1 MSAAESMI
9 GTTLAHFRITAKL
22 GEGGMGEVWR
32 AEDTRLGRQVAIKVL
47 PERFLADPDRLSRFE
62 REARVLASL
71 SHPNVAGIFEVGE
84 ARVGAVATRAGRE
97 AGPYDDRVSSS
108 GRRGGAPSPPAGGE
122 AMSALPAT
130 PLRGEGRGEG
140 ASSAPA
146 PAVHYL
152 VMELV
157 EGPTLAERLDRG
169 PLPLAEAVVVARQI
183 AEALEAAHAKGVV
196 HRDL

>member
-1 MSAAESMI
+1 MI
-9 GTTLAHFRITAKL
+9 GATLAHFRITAKL

-47 PERFLADPDRLSRFE
+47 PERFTADAERLARFE

-84 ARVGAVATRAGRE
+84 ARVGAVATRAGTE
-97 AGPYDDRVSSS
+97 AGPYDDRGSSS

-140 ASSAPA
+140 SPEAT
-146 PAVHYL
+146 VHYL